1 MQVQLCYRRM
11 RGHLLLD
18 DSKQNLSGLVGREWV
33 HRVPPELNV
42 NARDFIHLSLCMY
55 VYI

>member
-1 MQVQLCYRRM
+1 MQICYRRL

-18 DSKQNLSGLVGREWV
+18 DGKQNLSGLVGRAWV
-33 HRVPPELNV
+33 HREPPELNV
-42 NARDFIHLSLCMY
+42 NARDLIHLSLCMY